1 MFDDSLEFLTYN
13 EFFKRRCAIKK
24 KFRNMDSEKKRI
36 YRMYL
41 YAQREMSNTKVDLI
55 WEYLNEP
62 DSSVLCPTTEQ
73 LEQYFVEALEHNEK
87 YDNYLSESEEFE
99 Y

>member
-13 EFFKRRCAIKK
+13 EFFKRRGMIKK
-24 KFRNMDSEKKRI
+24 KFRSMDSEKQRI
-36 YRMYL
+36 YKMYV
-41 YAQREMSNTKVDLI
+41 YSQREMSDKKVDLI

-62 DSSVLCPTTEQ
+62 DSSVLCPTTPQ
-73 LEQYFVEALEHNEK
+73 LKQYFIESLEHNEK
-87 YDNYLSESEEFE
+87 YDDYLSEDDEFE